1 LHDTYTKMAN
11 KSFEDLAA
19 VLKKAIAEGAPLYN
33 GGDIQG
39 CADLYLKAAK
49 EAVSLLPSKKL
60 EDAITEAENTK
71 DAKEA
76 AWVMRGCFDSLLV
89 ASSSSETNE
98 NLSDLLKR
106 TINQGA
112 PLYNNGD
119 KQGCYELYM
128 ESAKYACEQE
138 QLARSAVGQLLEQAT
153 DEAMPLGEAG
163 NFGEAAWVLRH
174 CFDEILAQSQSKSR
188 YSLNN
193 HTGTGDMS
201 DNAMSFRG
209 AVLRSTDDTSD
220 DGGYW
225 QDEKT
230 ENTSDFEIGTSLSD
244 FAFIL
249 RATIRPTTHK
259 RFTGKSYAD
268 TFQGS
273 EAVEV
278 LTGLGLAKNRKAAVM
293 KCTML
298 LGGSFLIPV
307 SHETETSFSDG
318 THLYRF
324 PDRQELQE
332 AHDKLIQKAP
342 LDGQHPDGSL
352 QAQLVIALENT
363 LELPVADQ
371 SEHDGADSGSTFSGV
386 STKHLQ
392 PRRLS
397 ALSPDQARGI
407 SLAHFA
413 IKAERVIDIQD
424 RTHHLKKYEKCFV
437 GTEAV
442 SKLVDLNIVASKE
455 MAVKMMK
462 ELNEV
467 GLIHHVLYD
476 HGFEDSHLFYRF
488 TSSGDLRR
496 SLDALAIL
504 PSAPTGQEL
513 VRQQAVQT
521 RYQQFA
527 DLDVAS
533 ILNSFFG
540 CDNEEGWDLVDL
552 QNWRNN
558 MKRWGFG
565 RREDQDDEMVE
576 KLSPLALNVDPETW
590 YENLT
595 DEEREKWESPW
606 GIFAQI
612 AIFDQVPR

>member
-1 LHDTYTKMAN
+1 MINHVFD
-11 KSFEDLAA
+11 D
-19 VLKKAIAEGAPLYN
+19 LKKAIAEGAPLYN
-33 GGDIQG
+33 SGNIQG
-39 CADLYLKAAK
+39 CADVYLKAAK
-49 EAVSLLPSKKL
+49 EAAALSLPEFLAQSKKL
-60 EDAITEAENTK
+60 EDAVIEAEKAN

-76 AWVMRGCFDSLLV
+76 AWILRGCFDSLLEEP
-89 ASSSSETNE
+89 SSGKNE
-98 NLSDLLKR
+98 SLADLLKR
-106 TINQGA
+106 TIREGA
-112 PLYNNGD
+112 PLYNEGD
-119 KQGCYELYM
+119 QKGCYEMYM
-128 ESAKYACEQE
+128 ESAKYACGQE

-174 CFDEILAQSQSKSR
+174 CFDEILAQAQSKSP
-188 YSLNN
+188 YLLKK
-193 HTGTGDMS
+193 HTGNDTS
-201 DNAMSFRG
+201 DNATSVRG
-209 AVLRSTDDTSD
+209 AVLRTSDNLSD

-249 RATIRPTTHK
+249 RASIHPTTHR

-273 EAVEV
+273 DAVEV
-278 LTGLGLAKNRKAAVM
+278 LTGLGLAKNRKAAVT

-298 LGGSFLIPV
+298 LSGSFLIPV
-307 SHETETSFSDG
+307 SHATETTFHDG

-332 AHDKLIQKAP
+332 AHDKLIQETP
-342 LDGQHPDGSL
+342 TDGQHPEGSSP
-352 QAQLVIALENT
+352 AQLVIALENT
-363 LELPVADQ
+363 LEIPVDEQ
-371 SEHDGADSGSTFSGV
+371 SGNDGAHLFSGV

-397 ALSPDQARGI
+397 AMSPDQARGI
-407 SLAHFA
+407 SIAHFA
-413 IKAERVIDIQD
+413 IKAERAIDIQD
-424 RTHHLKKYEKCFV
+424 RTHRLKKYEKCFV
-437 GTEAV
+437 GKEAV
-442 SKLVDLNIVASKE
+442 TKLVDQNIVASKE
-455 MAVKMMK
+455 AAVKMMK
-462 ELNEV
+462 ELSEV

-488 TSSGDLRR
+488 TSSGDLLR

-504 PSAPTGQEL
+504 PNAPTGQEL
-513 VRQQAVQT
+513 VRQTALQT
-521 RYQQFA
+521 RYSQYA

-533 ILNSFFG
+533 ILNSFYG

-576 KLSPLALNVDPETW
+576 KLSPLALNVDPEAW
-590 YENLT
+590 YENLS

-606 GIFAQI
+606 GILAQI